1 MHYSNFFIYFLNYSI
16 FFNLFFLFLSK
27 LYFDLFG
34 NNQINRLNLYQQND
48 INMRNSIEKDGY
60 RFLFGI
66 LIFFGL
72 VLAII
77 STLLYIDL
85 RGFAP
90 KTLSVSSSLLFLLIG
105 VSLWLRTEYL
115 KLYNINQY
123 QTKRIPMWFSA
134 GAFILV
140 GIFILV

>member
-1 MHYSNFFIYFLNYSI
+1 
-16 FFNLFFLFLSK
+16 
-27 LYFDLFG
+27 
-34 NNQINRLNLYQQND
+34 
-48 INMRNSIEKDGY
+48 MRNSIEKDGY

-105 VSLWLRTEYL
+105 VTLWLRTEYL